1 MSTSTA
7 SSPNTAAAETEKE
20 VSNETATLPSSCFI
34 GLEQITGDDAAPVP
48 LIEQIAAIND
58 EKSDYKSRV
67 GLEQITGNDATPT
80 QPLNFGDFV
89 DSSSLNVAAD
99 FAKVHE
105 DDEPIIPTNHHV
117 LMGNTE
123 PTTDIQ
129 TSTTPSDVPFENT
142 TTNVLHD
149 EEEQSD
155 HLIEAYLVVEVE
167 EGEDS
172 SVGGGIDGRGAIY
185 YATPELPWW
194 KQRRFRIYT
203 TILISVILILLSLM
217 AALLAVFLAVDPF
230 DVVVGVS
237 TPEPTTSLS
246 PSSSPV
252 STPEPSTSLYPSSS
266 SNTSPKVSLIVV
278 SNDINTLS
286 HPHFVQLGLN
296 SQVCFQSK
304 SDLEVAIQL
313 YTGQECT
320 AKKTCKAGKTYGWP
334 IGSWCVSQVTDMS
347 GLFKDAVGFIEDLWW
362 DVSSVTTMKEM
373 FYGAT
378 SFDQDLSNWDVSR
391 VDDMTDMFRDAASF
405 NGNIGSWNTSSVTTM
420 NGMFYQAT
428 AFDQD
433 LSNWDVSSVKDM
445 AWMFYGAASFNGN
458 IGSWNTSSVTTM
470 NGMFY

>member
-172 SVGGGIDGRGAIY
+172 SVGGGIDGM
-185 YATPELPWW
+185 
-194 KQRRFRIYT
+194 QRRH
-203 TILISVILILLSLM
+203 LLRNSR
-217 AALLAVFLAVDPF
+217 AALVEAKA
-230 DVVVGVS
+230 
-237 TPEPTTSLS
+237 
-246 PSSSPV
+246 
-252 STPEPSTSLYPSSS
+252 
-266 SNTSPKVSLIVV
+266 
-278 SNDINTLS
+278 
-286 HPHFVQLGLN
+286 
-296 SQVCFQSK
+296 FQNIYHNPYICYIDFAFIDGS
-304 SDLEVAIQL
+304 I
-313 YTGQECT
+313 
-320 AKKTCKAGKTYGWP
+320 
-334 IGSWCVSQVTDMS
+334 IGSFSC
-347 GLFKDAVGFIEDLWW
+347 G
-362 DVSSVTTMKEM
+362 
-373 FYGAT
+373 
-378 SFDQDLSNWDVSR
+378 
-391 VDDMTDMFRDAASF
+391 
-405 NGNIGSWNTSSVTTM
+405 
-420 NGMFYQAT
+420 
-428 AFDQD
+428 
-433 LSNWDVSSVKDM
+433 
-445 AWMFYGAASFNGN
+445 
-458 IGSWNTSSVTTM
+458 
-470 NGMFY
+470 